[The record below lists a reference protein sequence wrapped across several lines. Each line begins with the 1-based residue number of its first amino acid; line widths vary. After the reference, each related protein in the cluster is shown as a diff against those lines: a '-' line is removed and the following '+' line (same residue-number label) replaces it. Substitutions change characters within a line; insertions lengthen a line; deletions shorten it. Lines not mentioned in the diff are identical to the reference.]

1 MDSNA
6 LLAIL
11 SAFTLRTIQEPTL
24 HAYAWNR
31 LPVSQ
36 PAVSSTPVKRNLSS
50 LGIDI
55 SASSAIV
62 MDADTGAVLFEKNA
76 DAVLPI
82 ASLTK
87 LVSAMTYLD
96 TKPDFE
102 SPVEIEAADRPSV
115 GRTILPTHERF
126 TAAEAFKGMLVG
138 SVNESAKA
146 LARTSL
152 GTETFVKKMNEK
164 AREVGMEHATFVDAS
179 GESSRNTATARDVAL
194 ALRAAAAYPE
204 IPEAMAQGSV
214 TLHGVQKPYLIKTTN
229 VLWSSELN
237 SKPYRIVAAKTG
249 TLPEAGHC
257 YALMTEGENGQR
269 LLVVLLGGETHYS
282 RFQDVKALTYWAF
295 ENYEWPRRETRALTP

>member
-24 HAYAWNR
+24 NAYAWNR
-31 LPVSQ
+31 LPVSR
-36 PAVSSTPVKRNLSS
+36 PAISNTPVKRNLSS

-55 SASSAIV
+55 SAPSAIV

-96 TKPDFE
+96 TKPDFATN
-102 SPVEIEAADRPSV
+102 VNIEPADHVSV
-115 GRTILPTHERF
+115 GRTILPASERF
-126 TAAEAFKGMLVG
+126 TAADVFEGMLVG

-152 GTETFVKKMNEK
+152 GTEAFVKKMNEK
-164 AREVGMEHATFVDAS
+164 AREIGMKHATFVDAS
-179 GESSRNTATARDVAL
+179 GEDTRNTATARDVAL

-204 IPEAMAQGSV
+204 IPEAMAHGSV

-229 VLWSSELN
+229 LLWSSELN
-237 SKPYRIVAAKTG
+237 SEPYKIVAAKTG

-295 ENYEWPRRETRALTP
+295 ENYEWPRREARALTQ

>member
-24 HAYAWNR
+24 NAYAWNR
-31 LPVSQ
+31 LPVSR
-36 PAVSSTPVKRNLSS
+36 PVLSNAPTKRKTSS
-50 LGIDI
+50 LGIEI
-55 SASSAIV
+55 AAPSAIV
-62 MDADTGAVLFEKNA
+62 MDAETGTVLFEKHA
-76 DAVLPI
+76 DAVMPV

-96 TKPDFE
+96 TKPDLQQTVVLE
-102 SPVEIEAADRPSV
+102 PEDRPSV
-115 GRTILPTHERF
+115 GRTILPTGERF
-126 TAAEAFKGMLVG
+126 TASDVFNGMLVG
-138 SVNESAKA
+138 SINESAKA

-152 GTETFVKKMNEK
+152 GTENFIKMMNEK
-164 AREVGMEHATFVDAS
+164 AAEIGMEHATFVDAS
-179 GESSRNTATARDVAL
+179 GEDTRNTATARDVAL

-204 IPEAMAQGSV
+204 ISKAMSRGSV
-214 TLHGVQKPYLIKTTN
+214 TLDGVKKPYLIKTTN
-229 VLWSSELN
+229 LLLSSELN
-237 SKPYRIVAAKTG
+237 SNPYKIVAAKTG

-257 YALMTEGENGQR
+257 YALMTEGKDGQK

-295 ENYEWPRRETRALTP
+295 DAYEWPRHEARVSTQ